1 LGAEQYLETHIQLE
15 AASGN
20 YQQADD
26 DLKEMI
32 AIVHTVKSPQGD
44 RLAIRE
50 ETAVAAMRIVL
61 FAQPYDGYIPVLF
74 RTTFIYP
81 TILQETAELTEDMR
95 READLTTLRGI
106 LAVES
111 GAIDPARKNIHDA
124 LTFWTDAA
132 TANAGGGVNFPAR
145 PIAQDFQKLLDKA
158 AAAH

>member
-1 LGAEQYLETHIQLE
+1 
-15 AASGN
+15 
-20 YQQADD
+20 
-26 DLKEMI
+26 
-32 AIVHTVKSPQGD
+32 
-44 RLAIRE
+44 
-50 ETAVAAMRIVL
+50 MRTVL

-95 READLTTLRGI
+95 READLTTLRGL

-145 PIAQDFQKLLDKA
+145 PIAHDYQKLLDKA